1 MNEETVPSVARDQ
14 LVTDMKAVIA
24 DAEALLHAT
33 ADAAG
38 ERVGTLRAR
47 AQQTLTEAKAKLS
60 QLDDDVVR
68 QAKDA
73 ARTADRYVRDN
84 PWGAVGIA
92 AAAGVVIGLLI
103 SRR

>member
-1 MNEETVPSVARDQ
+1 MNEETLPSVARDQ
-14 LVTDMKAVIA
+14 LVSDMKAVIA

-33 ADAAG
+33 AEAAG
-38 ERVGTLRAR
+38 EKVGALRTR
-47 AQQTLTEAKAKLS
+47 AQQTLTEAKAKLA

>member
-1 MNEETVPSVARDQ
+1 MNEETLPSVARDQ
-14 LVTDMKAVIA
+14 LVSDMKAVIA

-33 ADAAG
+33 AEAAG
-38 ERVGTLRAR
+38 EKVGALRTR
-47 AQQTLTEAKAKLS
+47 AQQTLTEAKAKLA
-60 QLDDDVVR
+60 QLDDDMVR

-92 AAAGVVIGLLI
+92 AAAGIVIGLLI

>member
-1 MNEETVPSVARDQ
+1 MNEQTHPSVVRDQ
-14 LVTDMKAVIA
+14 LVSDMKAVIV
-24 DAEALLHAT
+24 DAEALLQAT
-33 ADAAG
+33 AEAAG
-38 ERVGTLRAR
+38 ERVGALRTR
-47 AQQTLTEAKAKLS
+47 AQQTLTEAKAKLA
-60 QLDDDVVR
+60 QLDDDMVR

>member
-1 MNEETVPSVARDQ
+1 MNEETLPSVTRDQ
-14 LVTDMKAVIA
+14 LVSDMKAVIA

-33 ADAAG
+33 AEAAG
-38 ERVGTLRAR
+38 EKVGALRTR
-47 AQQTLTEAKAKLS
+47 AQQTLTEAKAKLA
-60 QLDDDVVR
+60 QLDDDMVR

>member
-1 MNEETVPSVARDQ
+1 MNEETVPNVARDQ
-14 LVTDMKAVIA
+14 LVTEMKAVIA

-38 ERVGTLRAR
+38 ERVGALRAK
-47 AQQTLTEAKAKLS
+47 AQQTLTDAKTKLAR
-60 QLDDDVVR
+60 LDDDMVQ

-73 ARTADRYVRDN
+73 AKTADRYVRDN

-92 AAAGVVIGLLI
+92 AAAGVLIGLLI

>member
-1 MNEETVPSVARDQ
+1 MNEETLPSVARDQ
-14 LVTDMKAVIA
+14 LVSDMKAVIA

-33 ADAAG
+33 AEAAG
-38 ERVGTLRAR
+38 EKVGALRTR
-47 AQQTLTEAKAKLS
+47 AQQTLTEAKAKLA
-60 QLDDDVVR
+60 QLDDDMVR

>member
-1 MNEETVPSVARDQ
+1 MNEETQPSIARDQ
-14 LVTDMKAVIA
+14 LVSDMKAVIA

-33 ADAAG
+33 AEAAG
-38 ERVGTLRAR
+38 ERVGAVRTR
-47 AQQTLTEAKAKLS
+47 AQQTLTQAKAKLA
-60 QLDDDVVR
+60 QLDDDMVR

>member
-1 MNEETVPSVARDQ
+1 MNEGTTPSVARDQ

-24 DAEALLHAT
+24 DAEALLQAT
-33 ADAAG
+33 AEAAG

-47 AQQTLTEAKAKLS
+47 ARKTLDDAKAKLAR
-60 QLDDDVVR
+60 LDDTMID

-73 ARTADRYVRDN
+73 ARTADQYVRDN

-92 AAAGVVIGLLI
+92 AAAGLLVGLLI

>member
-1 MNEETVPSVARDQ
+1 MNEEILPSVARDQ
-14 LVTDMKAVIA
+14 LITDMKAVIA

-33 ADAAG
+33 AEAAG
-38 ERVGTLRAR
+38 EKVGALRTR
-47 AQQTLTEAKAKLS
+47 AQQTLTEAKAKLA
-60 QLDDDVVR
+60 QLDDDMVH

-73 ARTADRYVRDN
+73 ARTTDRYVRDN

>member
-1 MNEETVPSVARDQ
+1 MNEEILPSVARDQ
-14 LVTDMKAVIA
+14 LITDMKAVIA

-33 ADAAG
+33 AEAAG
-38 ERVGTLRAR
+38 EKVGALRTR
-47 AQQTLTEAKAKLS
+47 AQQTLTEAKAKLA
-60 QLDDDVVR
+60 QLDDDMVH

>member
-1 MNEETVPSVARDQ
+1 MNEEIQPSVARDQ

-38 ERVGTLRAR
+38 ERVEALRAR
-47 AQQTLTEAKAKLS
+47 AQQTLTDAKMKLA
-60 QLDDDVVR
+60 QLDDDMVR

-73 ARTADRYVRDN
+73 ARTADKYVRDN